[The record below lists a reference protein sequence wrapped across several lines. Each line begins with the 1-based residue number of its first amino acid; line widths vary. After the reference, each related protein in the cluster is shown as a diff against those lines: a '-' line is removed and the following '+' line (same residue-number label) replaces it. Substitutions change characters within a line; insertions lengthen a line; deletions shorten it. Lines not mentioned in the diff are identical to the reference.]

1 MDELV
6 FCPGMFLPMEG
17 FCRNHQRHLLK
28 SPFLVLHLEKSLLLC
43 QRKDFHLTLLF
54 GGPPLLKLLLQSP
67 QKGYSQDPSEL
78 KPLPNQESRSSPFPV
93 VVPVVVVVVAL
104 LVVVVVPVVFV
115 VVVVFFVLF

>member
-54 GGPPLLKLLLQSP
+54 GSLPLPKLLLQSP

-78 KPLPNQESRSSPFPV
+78 KPPPNQESRSSPYPV
-93 VVPVVVVVVAL
+93 VVSVVVVVVVVVVVL
-104 LVVVVVPVVFV
+104 LVVVVVPAVFV
-115 VVVVFFVLF
+115 VVVV